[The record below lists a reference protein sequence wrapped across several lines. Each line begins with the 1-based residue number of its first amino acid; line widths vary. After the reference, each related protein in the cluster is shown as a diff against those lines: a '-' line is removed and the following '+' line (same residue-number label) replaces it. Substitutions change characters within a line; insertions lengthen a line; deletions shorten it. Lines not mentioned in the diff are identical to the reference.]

1 MLRQAEGLAL
11 ADVLGVGNPAG
22 IVRSESIMYMDDTAT
37 SAPTDNDSG
46 VVIDVACQ
54 YRRHLTSTNAD
65 FRIGIGHRFA
75 SRVTFDVARDADADR

>member
-37 SAPTDNDSG
+37 TAPADNDSG
-46 VVIDVACQ
+46 VVIDGACQ
-54 YRRHLTSTNAD
+54 HRRHLSATDAD
-65 FRIGIGHRFA
+65 FRIGLGHRFA
-75 SRVTFDVARDADADR
+75 SRITFDVARHAQADR